1 MSAVVGFVALGVIV
15 LAGLLLLTSYYLY
28 RGVFC
33 YPSAKQS
40 DPKQI
45 PDSKAYGTR
54 REEMRRVMEQ
64 MKETDWET
72 VYLTAAD
79 GCRLFGRLRIT
90 DPGAPLFLFFHGYHG
105 TFMWDGYGCFRFCR
119 DRNYNMLMVDERAHG
134 KSGGKAITF
143 GILEREDC
151 RLWAEYAAERTGGK
165 VPIILSG
172 VSMGAATVLMA
183 SVLALPES
191 VMAVV
196 ADCGYTSPRE
206 IIQKTA
212 AAMHFPVGSSY
223 LLLRAGARIF
233 GRFDLEAASPLEA
246 VRQNKLPVLFVQGG
260 KDSVVPMSMCD
271 ALFDACAASKE
282 RLVVA
287 EAEHAVSAMEDY
299 GAYEAALDA
308 FLKKRCSI

>member
-1 MSAVVGFVALGVIV
+1 MSAVVRLVVLIVIV
-15 LAGLLLLTSYYLY
+15 LAVLLLLTAYYLY

-40 DPKQI
+40 DPDNI

-72 VYLTAAD
+72 VYLTATD
-79 GCRLFGRLRIT
+79 GCRLFGRMKIT
-90 DPGAPLFLFFHGYHG
+90 NPEAPLFLFFHGYHG
-105 TFMWDGYGCFRFCR
+105 TCMWDGYGCFRFCR

-134 KSGGKAITF
+134 KSEGKAITF

-183 SVLALPES
+183 SALALPES
-191 VMAVV
+191 VKAVV
-196 ADCGYTSPRE
+196 ADCGYTSPKE

-212 AAMHFPVGSSY
+212 AAMHFPVGPSY

-233 GRFDLEAASPLEA
+233 GHFDLEAASPLEA

-271 ALFDACAASKE
+271 ALFDTCAAPKE
-282 RLVVA
+282 KLVVA

-299 GAYEAALDA
+299 GAYEAALDG

>member
-40 DPKQI
+40 DPEQI

-134 KSGGKAITF
+134 KSEGKAITF

-191 VMAVV
+191 VIAVV

>member
-1 MSAVVGFVALGVIV
+1 MSTVVWFVVLAVIV

-28 RGVFC
+28 CGVFC
-33 YPSAKQS
+33 YPSAKQFDS
-40 DPKQI
+40 ENI
-45 PDSKAYGTR
+45 PDSKAYGMR
-54 REEMRRVMEQ
+54 KEEMRRVMEQ

-79 GCRLFGRLRIT
+79 GCRLFGRLKIAN
-90 DPGAPLFLFFHGYHG
+90 PGAPLFLFFHGYHG

-143 GILEREDC
+143 GIREREDC

-165 VPIILSG
+165 SPIILSG

-191 VMAVV
+191 MKAVV
-196 ADCGYTSPRE
+196 ADCGYTSPKE
-206 IIQKTA
+206 IIKRTA
-212 AAMHFPVGSSY
+212 GNMHFPVGPSY

-233 GRFDLEAASPLEA
+233 GHFDLEAASPLEA

-271 ALFDACAASKE
+271 ALFDACAAPKE
-282 RLVVA
+282 KLIVA

-299 GAYEAALDA
+299 GAYEAALDG
-308 FLKKRCSI
+308 FLRKLCGI